1 MANTNR
7 YRYGEQDFV
16 LVPVATGTAVEI
28 GDMLKLDTGLGV
40 VATTAGDNI
49 TLHAIALQAHEAD
62 SGATTIRCA
71 LVKPG
76 VVYEFALNTETSITY
91 GDELQ
96 ISGAQELTQSGTD
109 PVAIAVET
117 NATATK
123 IRCIFMS
130 SVLLTGDAA

>member
-7 YRYGEQDFV
+7 YRYGKQEFV
-16 LVPVATGTAVEI
+16 QVPVATGTAVEI

-40 VATTAGDNI
+40 VVTAAGDNI

-96 ISGAQELTQSGTD
+96 ISGAQELTKSDTD

-130 SVLLTGDAA
+130 SVLLTGEAS

>member
-76 VVYEFALNTETSITY
+76 VVWEFTLNASTSITY

-130 SVLLTGDAA
+130 SVLLTGDAS

>member
-130 SVLLTGDAA
+130 SVLLTGDAS

>member
-1 MANTNR
+1 MVNTNR
-7 YRYGEQDFV
+7 YRYGKQEFV
-16 LVPVATGTAVEI
+16 QVPVATGTAVEI

-40 VATTAGDNI
+40 VVTAAGDNL
-49 TLHAIALQAHEAD
+49 TLHAIALQAHVAD

-76 VVYEFALNTETSITY
+76 VVWEFTLNASTSITY

-96 ISGAQELTQSGTD
+96 ISGAQELKKSGTD

-117 NATATK
+117 DAAATK
-123 IRCIFMS
+123 IKCTFMS
-130 SVLLTGDAA
+130 SVLLTGDAS